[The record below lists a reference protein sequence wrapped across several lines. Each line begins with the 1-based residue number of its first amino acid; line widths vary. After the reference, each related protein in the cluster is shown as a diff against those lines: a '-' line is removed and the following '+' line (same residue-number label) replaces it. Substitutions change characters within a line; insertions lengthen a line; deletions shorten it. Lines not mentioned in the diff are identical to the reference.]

1 MRRQLEGIPLVLAFI
16 SITAALTSY
25 TLSFT
30 RASRSLLSAY
40 RCLAALFLHEG
51 YLTRSRNCAALAQAR
66 VSDTSKDWTQQAC
79 L

>member
-40 RCLAALFLHEG
+40 CCLAGLFLHEG
-51 YLTRSRNCAALAQAR
+51 YLTRS
-66 VSDTSKDWTQQAC
+66 
-79 L
+79 